1 METLLFFS
9 YVTLYIRL
17 LFPIGPDAVSLSTTT
32 KSFYNRPEFVQ
43 SDPGIKGYVL
53 CIGAEQAKW
62 RADPF
67 LSKTEY
73 EGLYTLI

>member
-1 METLLFFS
+1 METVLFFS
-9 YVTLYIRL
+9 CVTLYIRL
-17 LFPIGPDAVSLSTTT
+17 LFPIEPDAVSLSTTT

-43 SDPGIKGYVL
+43 SDPGIEGSVL

-67 LSKTEY
+67 LSKTGY
-73 EGLYTLI
+73 EALYTLI